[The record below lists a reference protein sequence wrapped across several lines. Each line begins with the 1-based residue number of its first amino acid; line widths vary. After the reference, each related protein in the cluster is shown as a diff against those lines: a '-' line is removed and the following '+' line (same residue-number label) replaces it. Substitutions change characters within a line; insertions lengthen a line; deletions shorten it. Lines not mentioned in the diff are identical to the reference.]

1 MSPVFDDLARQR
13 SPAAMDRG
21 RTSMNSFG
29 AWKGSGSVP
38 AARRNRTGG
47 KVTTCHPSGPI
58 WTAHR
63 EVEIDVVVVFGDP
76 DMNRALRGVELSA
89 RLEQIDRRPDCLNT
103 RGVAGPLIISTS
115 QPLPKL
121 PAVNGPGFTMA
132 IVLDMGEGGA
142 VGVVK

>member
-1 MSPVFDDLARQR
+1 VRKILYVIWKGDDL
-13 SPAAMDRG
+13 
-21 RTSMNSFG
+21 
-29 AWKGSGSVP
+29 
-38 AARRNRTGG
+38 
-47 KVTTCHPSGPI
+47 PSIRPI